1 MSESDKLAKLKQG
14 VYDKFQQ
21 ASELK
26 AQIFGVKD
34 EQRSNTFMN
43 AEDTHRI
50 TLGNYVTDDYCDT
63 VEDGL
68 PL

>member
-1 MSESDKLAKLKQG
+1 